1 MPEAEDLLSD
11 EDKKKEQATAQKR
24 WPATVILAVPF
35 MLLLV
40 PLYKAA
46 RERVNWKAALALI
59 ATFEVLMCCAELFSV
74 SRGHWIWNPNRTLGV
89 LFFGIPIEEP
99 LLYYWFPPLFVVVL
113 MHTFEGFF
121 EKRAA
126 KAGK

>member
-1 MPEAEDLLSD
+1 MPNIDELLSE
-11 EDKKKEQATAQKR
+11 EDRKKKDATAQKK

-35 MLLLV
+35 MLLFV

-46 RERVNWKAALALI
+46 KTRVNWRAALAMV
-59 ATFEVLMCCAELFSV
+59 ATFEILMICAELFSV

-89 LFFGIPIEEP
+89 MFFGVPIEEP

-121 EKRAA
+121 S
-126 KAGK
+126 AGGKK